1 MVNNYTDPDPTKS
14 NNKKKF
20 KNFLGS
26 ILYTKNPYPVFK
38 IISLYQDP
46 LTSYHLEP
54 DSSANLGMIRILIT
68 SEKNSSF
75 CFVVLETLFWPCRPW
90 EMRNWGAFMA
100 SAFLPWFLKK
110 NLKCWTGLYFYWK
123 LYFPPMLEI
132 IQYQNELTGTY
143 ARVHKNTHTK
153 KTKIFVNTLH
163 HFLCF
168 QLSSLPWWSC
178 VGLLLSTTIFY

>member
-54 DSSANLGMIRILIT
+54 DSSAYLGMIRILIT

-75 CFVVLETLFWPCRPW
+75 CFVVCTGIPLLALQAMGNEELRRIYGKCLSALVF
-90 EMRNWGAFMA
+90 EKKFKMLNW
-100 SAFLPWFLKK
+100 SIFLLKIV
-110 NLKCWTGLYFYWK
+110 
-123 LYFPPMLEI
+123 FPPHAG
-132 IQYQNELTGTY
+132 N
-143 ARVHKNTHTK
+143 HTVPK
-153 KTKIFVNTLH
+153 
-163 HFLCF
+163 
-168 QLSSLPWWSC
+168 
-178 VGLLLSTTIFY
+178 